1 MNTNALIALGVLLLL
16 IVVINFAMF
25 GIVRGMTRGDNRW
38 MNALRDSLSKPM
50 EKSNQPYDELRRQM
64 QELSGE
70 EKKEEHFL
78 DADKR

>member
-70 EKKEEHFL
+70 EKKE
-78 DADKR
+78 DY

>member
-1 MNTNALIALGVLLLL
+1 MNTNALIALLVMIGL
-16 IVVINFAMF
+16 IVVVNFAMF
-25 GIVRGMTRGDNRW
+25 GIVRGVMRGDNRW
-38 MNALRDSLSKPM
+38 MNALRDTLSKPM

-70 EKKEEHFL
+70 EKKEEHSL